1 MISYKITLLL
11 IINLKKKIKQI
22 IEREKG
28 ENINLLWFDKKPL
41 FTFVLSSPIH

>member
-28 ENINLLWFDKKPL
+28 ENINLLWFDKKLHDYL
-41 FTFVLSSPIH
+41 FF